1 MRKSIGRS
9 SNYVDEWVNSCSEV
23 NNRQILSIRSV
34 NIFKLAIQPI
44 CDFVNVNINQTPV
57 TIASIR
63 NWTKQRN
70 IGENKQHETN
80 LSYSILSV
88 RNFVSEYGIFIHNF
102 SSIGR
107 GNVSWFQ
114 ELNNNNLVLYNK
126 QTNQKKTN
134 QNYINTKIKF
144 KFKAS
149 VQL

>member
-1 MRKSIGRS
+1 M
-9 SNYVDEWVNSCSEV
+9 
-23 NNRQILSIRSV
+23 
-34 NIFKLAIQPI
+34 
-44 CDFVNVNINQTPV
+44 
-57 TIASIR
+57 
-63 NWTKQRN
+63 
-70 IGENKQHETN
+70 
-80 LSYSILSV
+80 

-126 QTNQKKTN
+126 QTNQKKNN